1 MSEIR
6 EKTIYKK
13 IKKKPGRRMMN
24 IIKFKCCVITPMFMA
39 GADGK
44 TPELRPS
51 EFKGMMRFW
60 WRAIRADDNIEKL
73 KEEEAKIFGG
83 TGEKEGK
90 SKVMIKVCPQPKE
103 DIGDNIKN
111 DFNLQWQYNRN
122 TNSLEGE
129 DKGIGYLL
137 YSATLPRQERKYI
150 KPNFQFNIELSSHN
164 EESFN
169 NALASLW
176 AAIYLGGFGTR
187 ARRGAGNIIVEAIDG
202 SANELDFVPKGNT
215 TNEVFKWLIS
225 NLNKCFSIINNGNPK
240 NFCTKYSNLSFSRII
255 ISNQSFTDWKAALND
270 VGKIY
275 AKFRTKHKNEI
286 FDTAVFGLPV
296 VHRNRGVTV
305 KGIKGREEFSRR
317 SSPIIFK
324 IIKSGEYYFWY
335 VIRLSGEF
343 LEEGAV
349 IKAHDTQKPDY
360 KLIDKF
366 WNDLKNSGKE
376 FVLSEPKIL
385 NTIIEKIKTK
395 CNPDKIILFGSRAR
409 GDAHQNADI
418 DIAVEGSKNP
428 ISNIDITAHLDIVDF
443 TRADPS
449 LKDKIEHEGVTIYE
463 RKG

>member
-1 MSEIR
+1 
-6 EKTIYKK
+6 
-13 IKKKPGRRMMN
+13 MN
-24 IIKFKCCVITPMFMA
+24 IIKFKCRVITPMFMA

-60 WRAIRADDNIEKL
+60 WRAIRADDNIEELRKD
-73 KEEEAKIFGG
+73 EAKIFGG
-83 TGEKEGK
+83 SGEEQGK
-90 SKVMIKVCPQPKE
+90 SKVIIKVYPQPSNQFLGTNLKE
-103 DIGDNIKN
+103 DFG
-111 DFNLQWQYNRN
+111 LQWRYNRN
-122 TNSLEGE
+122 INSLEGR
-129 DKGIGYLL
+129 DAGIGYLL
-137 YSATLPRQERKYI
+137 YSTVLLHQEKKYI
-150 KPNFQFNIELSSHN
+150 KANFQFNIELSSYY
-164 EESFN
+164 EESFK

-187 ARRGAGNIIVEAIDG
+187 ARRGGGNIIVEAING

-215 TNEVFKWLIS
+215 TDEVFNWLIS

-255 ISNQSFTDWKAALND
+255 ISNQSFTDWKGALND
-270 VGKIY
+270 IGKIY
-275 AKFRTKHKNEI
+275 AGFRTKHKSEI

-296 VHRNRGVTV
+296 MHRNRGVTV

-349 IKAHDTQKPDY
+349 IKAHGTQKPNY
-360 KLIDKF
+360 KLIDEF
-366 WNDLKNSGKE
+366 WNALKNSGKE
-376 FVLSEPKIL
+376 FVLSQPKIL
-385 NTIIEKIKTK
+385 NNIIEKIKTE

-409 GDAHQNADI
+409 GDAHKNADI
-418 DIAVEGSKNP
+418 DIAVEGPKKP
-428 ISNIDITAHLDIVDF
+428 ISSIDITAHLDIVDF

-449 LKDKIEHEGVTIYE
+449 LKDKIKREGATIYE

>member
-1 MSEIR
+1 
-6 EKTIYKK
+6 
-13 IKKKPGRRMMN
+13 
-24 IIKFKCCVITPMFMA
+24 MFMA

-60 WRAIRADDNIEKL
+60 WRAIRADDNIEELRKD
-73 KEEEAKIFGG
+73 EARIFGG
-83 TGEKEGK
+83 SGEDQGK
-90 SKVMIKVCPQPKE
+90 SKVIINVYPQPSNQFLGTNLKE
-103 DIGDNIKN
+103 DFG
-111 DFNLQWQYNRN
+111 LQWRYNRN
-122 TNSLEGE
+122 INSLEGR
-129 DKGIGYLL
+129 DAGIGYLL
-137 YSATLPRQERKYI
+137 YSTVLPHQEKKYI
-150 KPNFQFNIELSSHN
+150 KANYQFNIELSSYDK
-164 EESFN
+164 ESFK

-176 AAIYLGGFGTR
+176 ASIYLGGFGTR

-202 SANELDFVPKGNT
+202 SANELDFVSKGNT
-215 TNEVFKWLIS
+215 TDEVFNWLIS

-270 VGKIY
+270 IGKIY
-275 AKFRTKHKNEI
+275 AEFRTRHKNKI

-296 VHRNRGVTV
+296 MHRNRGVTV

-349 IKAHDTQKPDY
+349 IKAHDTQKSNY
-360 KLIDKF
+360 KLIDEF
-366 WNDLKNSGKE
+366 WNALKKSGKE
-376 FVLSEPKIL
+376 FVLSQPKIL
-385 NTIIEKIKTK
+385 NNIIEKIKTE

-409 GDAHQNADI
+409 GDAHKNADI
-418 DIAVEGSKNP
+418 DIAVVGPKKP
-428 ISNIDITAHLDIVDF
+428 ISSIDITAHLDIVDF

-449 LKDKIEHEGVTIYE
+449 LKGKIKREGATIYE